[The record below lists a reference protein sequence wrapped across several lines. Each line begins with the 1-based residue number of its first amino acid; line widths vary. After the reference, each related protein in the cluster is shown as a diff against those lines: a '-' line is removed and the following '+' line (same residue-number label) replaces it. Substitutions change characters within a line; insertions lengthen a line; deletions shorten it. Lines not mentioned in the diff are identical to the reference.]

1 MLKPLA
7 AGISIA
13 AALGLHSGAAATGV
27 TGAALPV
34 ETLRAVASMPA
45 HLAGAFTDLAACHT
59 TPDGDYLVF
68 DRRAHSVYSV
78 PPKGPTRQIIQTGV
92 EPGRIL
98 LPLAFDSAPD
108 GTFVIADAP
117 QGTERVQIFFYL
129 GGAVGGFNLPTRA
142 VPQVALG
149 DLVLSGVGSLDYTGK
164 SILV

>member
-13 AALGLHSGAAATGV
+13 AALGLHSGVAATGA

-45 HLAGAFTDLAACHT
+45 HLAGTFTDLAACHT

-68 DRRAHSVYSV
+68 DRRAHSVYRV
-78 PPKGPTRQIIQTGV
+78 PPKGPTRQIIQIGV

-108 GTFVIADAP
+108 GTFVVADAP

-129 GGAVGGFNLPTRA
+129 GGAVGGFHLPTR
-142 VPQVALG
+142 
-149 DLVLSGVGSLDYTGK
+149 
-164 SILV
+164 